1 MIKSNLHEDNDD
13 ETERGV
19 LLSVKAL
26 INEGNFAIKNN
37 NFFQIQKLKFL
48 FGLIFFC
55 E

>member
-26 INEGNFAIKNN
+26 INEGNFAIIKIIFSNSKTEIFIWF
-37 NFFQIQKLKFL
+37 NFLL
-48 FGLIFFC
+48 
-55 E
+55 